1 MQGVPRVSSAYDA
14 TNRPHAQP
22 LSPAARWVAAA
33 VLGGAGVLGVA
44 RGLSNSSSVPIESGS
59 MTTALGHRTAAADA
73 TAGTDGAGITAPA
86 KPPTA
91 QGVARKINLNTAS
104 AAELDLLPSIGP
116 TLAARIIADR
126 EANGPF
132 SSLDDLDRVPGIGP
146 KTIAKL
152 VPYASAE

>member
-1 MQGVPRVSSAYDA
+1 MQGVPPVSSASDA
-14 TNRPHAQP
+14 TNRPHTHP
-22 LSPAARWVAAA
+22 LSPAARWIAAA

-44 RGLSNSSSVPIESGS
+44 RGLSSPPPSVIESGS
-59 MTTALGHRTAAADA
+59 LTIAAGDRIAAADA
-73 TAGTDGAGITAPA
+73 TAGSGDAGTAAPA
-86 KPPTA
+86 TPPTA
-91 QGVARKINLNTAS
+91 QSVARKIDLNTAS